1 MDQKVLDYALKI
13 FEVPEPLSLNQLHEK
28 YRKLLWM
35 WHPHRY
41 ASLTNNPQKYME
53 MYKKGEAKTKEVHAA
68 FEILKA
74 CVEKQKN
81 QELKEKTISSGP
93 DSKH

>member
-1 MDQKVLDYALKI
+1 MDEEILNQALKT
-13 FEVPEPLSLNQLHEK
+13 FEIPKPLPLDQLQDR
-28 YRKLLWM
+28 YQKLLWM

-53 MYKKGEAKTKEVHAA
+53 MYKKGEAKTKEVHSA

-74 CVEKQKN
+74 CVEKPKD
-81 QELKEKTISSGP
+81 QER
-93 DSKH
+93 